1 MKFRLPAISA
11 SSLGC
16 ALALILAPAA
26 HAQYQNF
33 NRPPGAGPGFGAP
46 GGMQNAAL
54 EIKAI
59 NLSTPTSP
67 DFELQNGETKRYTP
81 GRWLE
86 IEVEFSASAPA
97 HELQFHYNVLLAGTL
112 LVGDVTHVDVPAG
125 QSLFS
130 VMYVPPRG
138 LNVALRGQQVN
149 SSNVQ
154 NIDVQI
160 LRPGMA
166 APLADK
172 MLRPGPAF
180 YQTMQ
185 QVTGVLLNK
194 TQTPFA
200 PLWWDRYEA
209 VKPPGGPQ

>member
-1 MKFRLPAISA
+1 MKFRL
-11 SSLGC
+11 SLGC
-16 ALALILAPAA
+16 LLAFAVAPMAQAQNYNRQPVGAA
-26 HAQYQNF
+26 A
-33 NRPPGAGPGFGAP
+33 FGAP
-46 GGMQNAAL
+46 GGFAPAQL

-67 DFELQNGETKRYTP
+67 DYQLQNGETKRYVP
-81 GRWLE
+81 GKWLE
-86 IEVEFSASAPA
+86 VEVEFSASAPS
-97 HELQFHYNVLLAGTL
+97 HELQFHYNVLLGGVL

-138 LNVALRGQQVN
+138 LNVALRGQPVN
-149 SSNVQ
+149 SGNVQ

-209 VKPPGGPQ
+209 VKTPGGPQ